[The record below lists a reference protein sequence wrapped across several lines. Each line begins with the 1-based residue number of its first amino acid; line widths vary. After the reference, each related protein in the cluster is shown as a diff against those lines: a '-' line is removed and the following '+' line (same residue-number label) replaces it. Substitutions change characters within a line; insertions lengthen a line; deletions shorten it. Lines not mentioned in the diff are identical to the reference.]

1 MSSDSSAASSSL
13 HYGRS
18 IEWRRRMDLINR
30 IRRLPSEAITVKIA
44 EALEDE
50 EQSYEVALDIV
61 YHELLLSGR
70 AREAEEVDGRLV
82 VPIDNPPVPP
92 GPTVRERLRDAEVER
107 EGLLAR
113 LEAMEDRIADLEAQ
127 LPK

>member
-1 MSSDSSAASSSL
+1 MSSGSSAASSSL

-18 IEWRRRMDLINR
+18 IEWHRRQDLINR
-30 IRRLPSEAITVKIA
+30 IRRLPSEAITVKIV

-50 EQSYEVALDIV
+50 EQSYESALEIV
-61 YHELLLSGR
+61 YHELLLPGR
-70 AREAEEVDGRLV
+70 ARDAEEVNGRLM

-113 LEAMEDRIADLEAQ
+113 LEAVDDRIADLEAQ
-127 LPK
+127 LP

>member
-1 MSSDSSAASSSL
+1 MSSDSSAASSNL
-13 HYGRS
+13 YYGRS
-18 IEWRRRMDLINR
+18 IEWRRRQDLINR
-30 IRRLPSEAITVKIA
+30 IRRLPSEAITVKIV

-50 EQSYEVALDIV
+50 EQSYESALEIV
-61 YHELLLSGR
+61 YHELLLPGR
-70 AREAEEVDGRLV
+70 ARDAEEVNGRLM

-113 LEAMEDRIADLEAQ
+113 LEAVDDRIADLEAQ
-127 LPK
+127 LP